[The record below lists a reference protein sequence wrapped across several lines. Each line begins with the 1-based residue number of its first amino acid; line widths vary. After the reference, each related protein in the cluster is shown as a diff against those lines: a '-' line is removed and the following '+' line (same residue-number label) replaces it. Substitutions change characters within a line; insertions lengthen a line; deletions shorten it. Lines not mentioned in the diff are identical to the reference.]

1 MGLGTTGF
9 IVNDSRFLLSSKE
22 PWLGITYDRKQ
33 ATTEKEEQLLRYG
46 EKENRV
52 SRSSQPGLPPVAIT
66 ANRSPL
72 YCDSVDWDRTR
83 RSHMNVVTRTQFP
96 LLTKRSLPKCTGAL
110 PYPLPGFKVLNRSHC
125 PVVFDSSKLAAR
137 VLARTTDPVPL
148 RRNPTAERA
157 PRLTAR
163 PTTRPLRRLNPVALA
178 RSLGRLRHKATY
190 TQPRKEA
197 YRHPRILSH

>member
-66 ANRSPL
+66 APF
-72 YCDSVDWDRTR
+72 T
-83 RSHMNVVTRTQFP
+83 T
-96 LLTKRSLPKCTGAL
+96 LL
-110 PYPLPGFKVLNRSHC
+110 
-125 PVVFDSSKLAAR
+125 
-137 VLARTTDPVPL
+137 
-148 RRNPTAERA
+148 
-157 PRLTAR
+157 
-163 PTTRPLRRLNPVALA
+163 
-178 RSLGRLRHKATY
+178 
-190 TQPRKEA
+190 
-197 YRHPRILSH
+197 

>member
-1 MGLGTTGF
+1 M
-9 IVNDSRFLLSSKE
+9 
-22 PWLGITYDRKQ
+22 
-33 ATTEKEEQLLRYG
+33 
-46 EKENRV
+46 

-110 PYPLPGFKVLNRSHC
+110 PYPLPGFKILNRSHC

-178 RSLGRLRHKATY
+178 RLRHKANPTP
-190 TQPRKEA
+190 TRARKRIATLGSFALIARVTRSFPSTPRA
-197 YRHPRILSH
+197 RARLGTRRG